1 MDVFLKSNEIDKIID
16 SCVGWICENF
26 SKDDDIAIVGIRSRG
41 VILAERVLKILNKK
55 FDKSIPTGTIDITL
69 YRDDLDDPRGDQ
81 QPQVRSTEIDF
92 DITGKKIIL
101 LDDVLYTGR
110 TVRAAM
116 DVLIEFGRP
125 TVIKLAVLIDRGG
138 RELPIQADFVGQKIE
153 ITGPNKVNVNFVE
166 SDDIDQVS
174 IE

>member
-1 MDVFLKSNEIDKIID
+1 MDDFLKSNEIDRIIND
-16 SCVGWICENF
+16 CVGWICYNF
-26 SKDDDIAIVGIRSRG
+26 SKDDDIAIVGVRSRG
-41 VILAERVLKILNKK
+41 VILAERVVTNLGKK
-55 FDKSIPTGTIDITL
+55 FGKDIPTGTIDITL
-69 YRDDLDDPRGDQ
+69 YRDDLDDPHSEE

-125 TVIKLAVLIDRGG
+125 SVIKLAVLIDRGG
-138 RELPIQADFVGQKIE
+138 RELPIQPDFVGQKMSVPLKGVVHMGQGLD
-153 ITGPNKVNVNFVE
+153 TVWQHHVP
-166 SDDIDQVS
+166 
-174 IE
+174 

>member
-1 MDVFLKSNEIDKIID
+1 MV
-16 SCVGWICENF
+16 
-26 SKDDDIAIVGIRSRG
+26 
-41 VILAERVLKILNKK
+41 KILNKK
-55 FDKSIPTGTIDITL
+55 FSKPIPAGTIDITL
-69 YRDDLDDPRGDQ
+69 YRDDLDDPRGNQ

-125 TVIKLAVLIDRGG
+125 CLIKLAVLIDRGG

-153 ITGPNKVNVNFVE
+153 ITGTNKVNVNFTE
-166 SDDIDQVS
+166 LDDVDQVS
-174 IE
+174 ID